1 MYAPQ
6 HCAHIADEPMRSPT
20 SLSTLFTPKALSW
33 ISLLAALAGCGGGSS
48 APIATIDPLKV
59 DSSYGVDGAIK
70 LRSPAPAAIA
80 LQPDGKLLL
89 TGSRQTAPLP
99 ANNYGGAPAR
109 EVYVR
114 RLTVDGAV
122 DKSFGNNGEVT
133 FNVKG
138 SDAPGDMKLQ
148 SNGRIIV
155 SVYAGETCVINFLSL
170 YAPCVTPA
178 GTYAIR
184 SSNLVALTP
193 EGLIDKT
200 FGTDGI
206 AQTTP
211 SENPQRLSLAVAA
224 DQSLSLLWS
233 TGLARAQ
240 IYGRGLSMFSKDGG
254 AVPTATTP
262 ASPVPCEASGES
274 LLRQRNGQIFSAG
287 GRGYTSYA
295 DPSLHPGVCIAKHD
309 PKTGAQTSG
318 AWTKFGGNYSLFEL
332 VPTED
337 DGFAAVGTN
346 CVQKNCQLAIARFGA
361 EGAPLT
367 SYGQQSI
374 SSLSV
379 PEYTS
384 LTSSLVLPDGSMVVL
399 ANKVVYEANF
409 SNPKTG
415 GLWMRIDRNGAPV
428 KDFGTQGILST
439 PLSNVVPSKFLP
451 DAQGRWLVVS
461 VDRDPSATTTDN
473 DYVVV
478 QRTAGHSKP

>member
-155 SVYAGETCVINFLSL
+155 SVYAGGHASL
-170 YAPCVTPA
+170 
-178 GTYAIR
+178 
-184 SSNLVALTP
+184 
-193 EGLIDKT
+193 
-200 FGTDGI
+200 
-206 AQTTP
+206 
-211 SENPQRLSLAVAA
+211 
-224 DQSLSLLWS
+224 
-233 TGLARAQ
+233 
-240 IYGRGLSMFSKDGG
+240 
-254 AVPTATTP
+254 
-262 ASPVPCEASGES
+262 
-274 LLRQRNGQIFSAG
+274 IF
-287 GRGYTSYA
+287 
-295 DPSLHPGVCIAKHD
+295 
-309 PKTGAQTSG
+309 
-318 AWTKFGGNYSLFEL
+318 
-332 VPTED
+332 
-337 DGFAAVGTN
+337 
-346 CVQKNCQLAIARFGA
+346 
-361 EGAPLT
+361 
-367 SYGQQSI
+367 
-374 SSLSV
+374 
-379 PEYTS
+379 
-384 LTSSLVLPDGSMVVL
+384 
-399 ANKVVYEANF
+399 
-409 SNPKTG
+409 
-415 GLWMRIDRNGAPV
+415 
-428 KDFGTQGILST
+428 
-439 PLSNVVPSKFLP
+439 
-451 DAQGRWLVVS
+451 
-461 VDRDPSATTTDN
+461 
-473 DYVVV
+473 
-478 QRTAGHSKP
+478 